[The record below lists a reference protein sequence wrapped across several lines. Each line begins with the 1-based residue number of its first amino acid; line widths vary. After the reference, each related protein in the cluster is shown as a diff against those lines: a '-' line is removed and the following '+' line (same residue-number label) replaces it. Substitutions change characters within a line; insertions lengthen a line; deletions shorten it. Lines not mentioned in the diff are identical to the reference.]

1 MKKISED
8 QSEKRIA
15 YEVSV
20 NKLDLVDEEAELYIS
35 QEKPVVDTSKII
47 LQEACNKEKS
57 IKIRLS
63 FIKSIIKL
71 FGAGVNK
78 DILRY

>member
-47 LQEACNKEKS
+47 LQEACNKEK
-57 IKIRLS
+57 IY
-63 FIKSIIKL
+63 KS
-71 FGAGVNK
+71 
-78 DILRY
+78 

>member
-35 QEKPVVDTSKII
+35 
-47 LQEACNKEKS
+47 
-57 IKIRLS
+57 
-63 FIKSIIKL
+63 
-71 FGAGVNK
+71 
-78 DILRY
+78 